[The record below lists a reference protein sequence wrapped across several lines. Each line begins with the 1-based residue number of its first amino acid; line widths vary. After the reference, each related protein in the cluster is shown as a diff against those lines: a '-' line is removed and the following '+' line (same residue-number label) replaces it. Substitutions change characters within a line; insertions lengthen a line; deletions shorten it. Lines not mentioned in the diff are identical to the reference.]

1 MGSQIGWLA
10 SSRDEQQ
17 KMREM
22 LNLFSENDTRDELG
36 IGQIRDAFSDALFPG
51 TSTLLGRAR
60 YFVLIPWCFQ
70 KAESKEI
77 SGRRLEAAV
86 ERNEKH
92 VLFAIRDMDDTK
104 GLVGKRAGK
113 DVKTLPSTI
122 YWSALLRYGIRI
134 EANQYRD
141 GSAANGAFGD
151 LEETEVVVR
160 RTTNWHRSIP
170 APPPEFPREVPG
182 GFAMTRDEAEWLR
195 ERMLETAPGTWL
207 AHFLQ
212 TSHRPSEDSPAPWTE
227 ASTNDAALGLRVL
240 LEQAELFSLVMHGAA
255 LLYNLLIAERYAEAG
270 FSRVA
275 GTDQHYRDLLA
286 VWADDVAAERR
297 LATWDMRAM
306 WAQVESVNPRIRA
319 NASTK
324 SFVTSWVKQAIACGG
339 KEVADSKVLRELV
352 ASRERNIKKG
362 QSRLLNKKLLQE
374 WSGQSGSSALTF
386 RWQQVRQILT
396 DIHNGLEA

>member
-1 MGSQIGWLA
+1 
-10 SSRDEQQ
+10 
-17 KMREM
+17 
-22 LNLFSENDTRDELG
+22 
-36 IGQIRDAFSDALFPG
+36 
-51 TSTLLGRAR
+51 
-60 YFVLIPWCFQ
+60 
-70 KAESKEI
+70 
-77 SGRRLEAAV
+77 
-86 ERNEKH
+86 
-92 VLFAIRDMDDTK
+92 
-104 GLVGKRAGK
+104 
-113 DVKTLPSTI
+113 
-122 YWSALLRYGIRI
+122 
-134 EANQYRD
+134 
-141 GSAANGAFGD
+141 
-151 LEETEVVVR
+151 
-160 RTTNWHRSIP
+160 
-170 APPPEFPREVPG
+170 
-182 GFAMTRDEAEWLR
+182 MTRDEAEWLR

-212 TSHRPSEDSPAPWTE
+212 TSHRPSEDSPAPWNE

-255 LLYNLLIAERYAEAG
+255 LLYNLLTAERYAEAG

-275 GTDQHYRDLLA
+275 GKDQHYRDLLA

>member
-22 LNLFSENDTRDELG
+22 LNLFSETDTRDELG
-36 IGQIRDAFSDALFPG
+36 IGQIRDAFSDVLFPG

-70 KAESKEI
+70 KAEGKGL

-86 ERNEKH
+86 ERNEKY
-92 VLFAIRDMDDTK
+92 VLFAIRETDDTK
-104 GLVGKRAGK
+104 GLVGKRAGE

-141 GSAANGAFGD
+141 DSSNGSAFGD

-160 RTTNWHRSIP
+160 RTTHWHRSIP
-170 APPPEFPREVPG
+170 AAPPEFPQALPD

-212 TSHRPSEDSPAPWTE
+212 TSHRPSEDSSAPWDE
-227 ASTNDAALGLRVL
+227 ASTRDAALGLRVL

-255 LLYNLLIAERYAEAG
+255 LLYNLLVAERYADVR
-270 FSRVA
+270 FSRI
-275 GTDQHYRDLLA
+275 DDMRQHYRDLLA
-286 VWADDVAAERR
+286 EWAEDLAADER
-297 LATWDMRAM
+297 LATWDVRAM
-306 WAQVESVNPRIRA
+306 WTQVESINPRIRA
-319 NASTK
+319 NGSTK
-324 SFVTSWVKQAIACGG
+324 SFVTSWMKHAIACGG
-339 KEVADSKVLRELV
+339 KDVADSKVLRELV

-362 QSRLLNKKLLQE
+362 QSRLLNKKLLEE
-374 WSGQSGSSALTF
+374 WSGRSGSSALTF
-386 RWQQVRQILT
+386 RWQQVNQILS
-396 DIHNGLEA
+396 DVHSGLEA